1 MNDGC
6 VVRHTEWRRNEVVI
20 DQALAKS
27 YSRPIQSII
36 FNIKG
41 KRKLFPN

>member
-1 MNDGC
+1 MNNGF
-6 VVRHTEWRRNEVVI
+6 VVIHTEWRKNEAVI

-27 YSRPIQSII
+27 YSRPIQSSV